1 VAGNGNSDGSG
12 DGGQAVNASL
22 VSPSKVRLDQANNLY
37 ISDNNRVRKVDLST
51 NIISAVAGTGIS
63 GYSGDGGPAV
73 IAELDFPQGIAFNSS
88 GEIYIADYGNSV
100 IRKLVSVALPT
111 KLLSFG
117 CFLSNADE
125 TMIKWTTALEEG
137 TSYFD
142 VEYSADGKQF
152 SYLSTVKARGQSS
165 SYSYVHCCPSYGYT
179 YYRLKMI
186 DQDGK
191 YSYSNVDAVKFDP
204 TKPDL
209 NVFPNPTSD
218 MVTIRY
224 PVSTKQEIINVIDAK
239 GTTVRQV
246 QIPAGSDEKQ
256 ISLKGFPRGIY
267 LIQLLQSGLG
277 PVKLILK

>member
-1 VAGNGNSDGSG
+1 
-12 DGGQAVNASL
+12 
-22 VSPSKVRLDQANNLY
+22 
-37 ISDNNRVRKVDLST
+37 
-51 NIISAVAGTGIS
+51 
-63 GYSGDGGPAV
+63 
-73 IAELDFPQGIAFNSS
+73 
-88 GEIYIADYGNSV
+88 
-100 IRKLVSVALPT
+100 
-111 KLLSFG
+111 
-117 CFLSNADE
+117 
-125 TMIKWTTALEEG
+125 
-137 TSYFD
+137 
-142 VEYSADGKQF
+142 
-152 SYLSTVKARGQSS
+152 
-165 SYSYVHCCPSYGYT
+165 VHCCPSYGYT